1 MTASKIKL
9 IAIDIDGTLLNE
21 KNELAQATIDAVQA
35 AKAQGIK
42 VVLCTGRPLTGVKPY
57 LDAMGISGDDQYAI
71 TFNGSVAQT
80 ISGKVLTNHALTYDD
95 YIDLESLSRKLQS
108 HFQIETPDYIYT
120 ANKNISAYTIAE
132 SYLVRMLIRYRE
144 VSETPRDLT
153 ISKAM
158 FVDDPQVID
167 HVKAD
172 MPAAFKERFSVV
184 QSAPY
189 FIEVMNKHAS
199 KGGTLGELATQ
210 LGFTADNVMAL
221 GDQGND
227 LSMITYAGWGVAMGN
242 AIDEIKA
249 AAQATTL
256 TNAEDG
262 VAAAIRKYAL
272 Q

>member
-1 MTASKIKL
+1 MTIKL

-21 KNELAQATIDAVQA
+21 KNELAQETIDAVQA
-35 AKAQGIK
+35 AKAQDIK
-42 VVLCTGRPLTGVKPY
+42 VVLCTGRPLTGVQPY

-80 ISGKVLTNHALTYDD
+80 ISGKVLTNHSLTYED
-95 YIDLESLSRKLQS
+95 YIDLEAWARKVRA

-120 ANKNISAYTIAE
+120 ANKDISAYTIAE

-144 VSETPRDLT
+144 VSETPSDLT

-158 FVDDPQVID
+158 FVDYPQVIEQ
-167 HVKAD
+167 VKAN
-172 MPAAFKERFSVV
+172 MPQDFKDRFSVV

-189 FIEVMNKHAS
+189 FIEVMNRRAS
-199 KGGTLGELATQ
+199 KGGTLSELVDQ
-210 LGFTADNVMAL
+210 LGLTADDVMTL

-227 LSMITYAGWGVAMGN
+227 LTMIKYAGLGVAMGN
-242 AIDEIKA
+242 AIDEVKE
-249 AAQATTL
+249 AAQAVTL
-256 TNAEDG
+256 TNAENG

-272 Q
+272 NEN

>member
-1 MTASKIKL
+1 MTSTIKL

-21 KNELAQATIDAVQA
+21 KNELAQETIDAVQA

-42 VVLCTGRPLTGVKPY
+42 VVLCTGRPLTGVQPY

-80 ISGKVLTNHALTYDD
+80 ISGKVLTNHSLTYDD

-108 HFQIETPDYIYT
+108 HFQIETPEHIYT

-158 FVDDPQVID
+158 FVDDPKVID
-167 HVKAD
+167 HVKAN
-172 MPAAFKERFSVV
+172 MPQSFKDRFSVV

-189 FIEVMNKHAS
+189 FIEVMNSHAS

-210 LGFTADNVMAL
+210 LGLTADNVMAL

-227 LSMITYAGWGVAMGN
+227 LSMITYAGMGVAMGN
-242 AIDEIKA
+242 AIAEIKD
-249 AAQATTL
+249 AAQAVTL
-256 TNAEDG
+256 TNAENG

-272 Q
+272 R

>member
-1 MTASKIKL
+1 MTIKL

-21 KNELAQATIDAVQA
+21 KNELAQETIDAVQA

-42 VVLCTGRPLTGVKPY
+42 VVLCTGRPLTGVQPY

-80 ISGKVLTNHALTYDD
+80 ISGKVLTNHSLTYDD

-158 FVDDPQVID
+158 FVDDPAVID
-167 HVKAD
+167 RVKAN
-172 MPAAFKERFSVV
+172 MPQSFKERFSVV

-189 FIEVMNKHAS
+189 FIEVMNNHAS
-199 KGGTLGELATQ
+199 KGGTLGELVTQ
-210 LGFTADNVMAL
+210 LGLTADDVMTL

-227 LSMITYAGWGVAMGN
+227 LTMIKYAGLGVAMGN
-242 AIDEIKA
+242 AIDEVKE
-249 AAQATTL
+249 AAQAVTL
-256 TNAEDG
+256 TNAENG